1 MSNNPYVQTRILLS
15 LTHERMMQWVRDIL
29 IQAGFSS
36 VKVFG
41 QFAEEESDGAHIV
54 VMPYEIGQWP
64 KLQEPEEPILLLG
77 EGPERPIEGVDP
89 RWVSLGVTLT
99 PALRELFARKMPGRP
114 VMIPP
119 KIPINDLPT
128 HLRAWYESQGEVE
141 GVNSWLVH
149 DEAGGPAARLP
160 SLRWQRG
167 ILIKTSYL
175 VMASEDPMP
184 EDMTRAALV
193 PFNVPSLGAILVGIQ
208 MHRSFLVR
216 VPAGTMGPDALSFAS
231 ALAKDLGQ
239 GPQAD
244 KLTELVERISAP
256 HDLRVAIRPLPNIQ
270 DEAFSNMMLS
280 MKKPMQP
287 VINMSVRVPVG
298 GGPYF
303 EPAVSPLF
311 INTLKAPPGARFA
324 DPLTEP

>member
-1 MSNNPYVQTRILLS
+1 MSINPYVQTRILLS

-64 KLQEPEEPILLLG
+64 KLQEPDEPILLLG

-99 PALRELFARKMPGRP
+99 PALRELFARKTPGRP

-119 KIPINDLPT
+119 KIPIGDLPPN
-128 HLRAWYESQGEVE
+128 LRAWYDSQGEVE
-141 GVNSWLVH
+141 DAMSWVV
-149 DEAGGPAARLP
+149 DEGNGPAARLP

-216 VPAGTMGPDALSFAS
+216 VPPGTMGPDALSYAT
-231 ALAKDLGQ
+231 ALAKDLGD

-244 KLTELVERISAP
+244 KLNDLVARISAP

-280 MKKPMQP
+280 MNKPMQP

-298 GGPYF
+298 GGPFF

-311 INTLKAPPGARFA
+311 VNTLKAPPGARFA
-324 DPLTEP
+324 DPLASP

>member
-119 KIPINDLPT
+119 KIPVNDLPT

-244 KLTELVERISAP
+244 KLNDLVERISAP

>member
-99 PALRELFARKMPGRP
+99 PALRELFARKSPGRP

-128 HLRAWYESQGEVE
+128 HLRAWYESQGEVD
-141 GVNSWLVH
+141 GALSWLVQ
-149 DEAGGPAARLP
+149 DESGPAARLP

-216 VPAGTMGPDALSFAS
+216 VPAGTMGPDALSFAT

-239 GPQAD
+239 GPQAE
-244 KLTELVERISAP
+244 KLNDLVERISAP

-324 DPLTEP
+324 DPLAEP

>member
-1 MSNNPYVQTRILLS
+1 MNPYVQTRVMLS

-64 KLQEPEEPILLLG
+64 KLQEPDEPILLLG
-77 EGPERPIEGVDP
+77 EGPDRPIEGVDP

-99 PALRELFARKMPGRP
+99 PALRELFGRKLPGKP
-114 VMIPP
+114 AVIPP
-119 KIPINDLPT
+119 KVPINDMPANLQ
-128 HLRAWYESQGEVE
+128 AWYRSQGEVE
-141 GVNSWLVH
+141 GTLSWVVK
-149 DEAGGPAARLP
+149 DENGVQTARLP

-193 PFNVPSLGAILVGIQ
+193 PFNVPALGAILTGIQ
-208 MHRSFLVR
+208 MHRTFLVR
-216 VPAGTMGPDALSFAS
+216 VPAGTMGPDALSFAR
-231 ALAKDLGQ
+231 ALAKDLGDS
-239 GPQAD
+239 PTAAR
-244 KLTELVERISAP
+244 LTELADNIAAP
-256 HDLRVAIRPLPNIQ
+256 YDLRVAIRPLPNIQ

-311 INTLKAPPGARFA
+311 VNQLKAPPGTRFP
-324 DPLTEP
+324 DPINEP